1 MATVLITGASGGIGQ
16 ALCNAFLQQGDDVLA
31 VCGRHI
37 VTSVLNKAVMYIGV
51 SARLKLRF

>member
-31 VCGRHI
+31 VCGRH
-37 VTSVLNKAVMYIGV
+37 AD
-51 SARLKLRF
+51 ALRDLHAQSRRRC